1 MCKVIK
7 SNFKSPSAALISRQH
22 VNRFLLQNNRNLGL
36 AFEQRP
42 RSERKP
48 LPIGQPRRHST
59 SVSSSRSSPN
69 LITLTGSPNKRE
81 RALSLSAEEERRRT
95 SSNSSRYKTEL
106 CRPFEENGTCKY
118 GDKCQ
123 FAHGVHELRSLSR
136 HPKYKTELCRTFHTI
151 GFCPYGPRCHFIHNA
166 EERRAAQMMNGARMS
181 PPSQLIG
188 PPSPPLT
195 EPSSPLP
202 TSLTPPSPSQLSFYN
217 DDSPLGSPIN
227 SPLAIPSPA
236 SNNVFTFPSQA
247 QDFSPVLSPT
257 MASPPGVFSP
267 GLELNEDDDL
277 DEDDENLPPTPP
289 DSYDLASRRRLPV
302 FNRMSVPE

>member
-1 MCKVIK
+1 MFIV
-7 SNFKSPSAALISRQH
+7 SF
-22 VNRFLLQNNRNLGL
+22 FQNNRNLGL
-36 AFEQRP
+36 AFEQRQ
-42 RSERKP
+42 RTERKP

-59 SVSSSRSSPN
+59 SVTTSRSSPN
-69 LITLTGSPNKRE
+69 LITLTSSPNKRE
-81 RALSLSAEEERRRT
+81 RSLSLSAEEERRRS

-166 EERRAAQMMNGARMS
+166 EERRAAQMMLSGSRIS
-181 PPSQLIG
+181 PPSPLIG

-195 EPSSPLP
+195 EPTSPLAN
-202 TSLTPPSPSQLSFYN
+202 SLTPPSPSPLSFYN
-217 DDSPLGSPIN
+217 DDSPLGSPMH
-227 SPLAIPSPA
+227 SPLPIASPA

-257 MASPPGVFSP
+257 VGTPPGVFSP
-267 GLELNEDDDL
+267 GLELNEE
-277 DEDDENLPPTPP
+277 DETEETDPNLPPTPP
-289 DSYDLASRRRLPV
+289 DSCDANRRRLPV
-302 FNRMSVPE
+302 FNSISLPEWVCKNFCCFIVCTQDL

>member
-1 MCKVIK
+1 M
-7 SNFKSPSAALISRQH
+7 LIVSC
-22 VNRFLLQNNRNLGL
+22 FQNNKNLGL
-36 AFEQRP
+36 AFEQRQ

-48 LPIGQPRRHST
+48 LPIGQPRRHS
-59 SVSSSRSSPN
+59 SVTSSRSSPN
-69 LITLTGSPNKRE
+69 LITLTGSPGKRE
-81 RALSLSAEEERRRT
+81 RSLSLSAEEERRRS

-166 EERRAAQMMNGARMS
+166 EERRAAQMAMSGSRIS
-181 PPSQLIG
+181 PPSPLIG

-202 TSLTPPSPSQLSFYN
+202 SSLTPPSPSPLSFYN

-227 SPLAIPSPA
+227 SPLPIPSPS
-236 SNNVFTFPSQA
+236 SNNVFTFPTQA
-247 QDFSPVLSPT
+247 QDFSPILSPT
-257 MASPPGVFSP
+257 MGSPPGVFSP
-267 GLELNEDDDL
+267 GLELNEEDEL
-277 DEDDENLPPTPP
+277 DEDENLPPTPP
-289 DSYDLASRRRLPV
+289 DSYDALASRRRLPV
-302 FNRMSVPE
+302 FNRISVPEWICKKLRRYFNVYTQDL